1 MHESNEARNEPTPL
15 GQRFLDSPFLLL
27 LLGIL
32 VMLLFYTGWGL
43 FEVARLP
50 QATLP

>member
-1 MHESNEARNEPTPL
+1 MHESNETRNDTIPL

-27 LLGIL
+27 LLGIV
-32 VMLLFYTGWGL
+32 VMLLVYTGWGL